1 MKRPADAPALPLVSL
16 PMGALLV
23 AQFLSALAD
32 NALLVAAIAL
42 VRSQGLHSL
51 VPTLQEF
58 FVLPFVLLAP
68 FVGAIADAWPKGR
81 VMFVANGLKCIGA
94 ALMMGGLNPLL
105 AYGLVGV
112 GAAAYSPA
120 KYGILTQMF
129 GHAQLVRAN
138 GALEGSTI
146 AAILLGV
153 LLGGHLADVSLTYAF
168 SAVMGCYLAAAAA
181 NLLVPRLAAE
191 RPLGGV
197 AVVGLLKRFVTA
209 TLQLLRDRD
218 ARFSLVGTSL
228 FWGSGTTLRLLLFA
242 WVPLALGVTDNQ
254 TPANLMGVVSIGIV
268 LGAASAG
275 AFVSLDKVNRA
286 LGAGLLLGPLIAA
299 LSQVHSLNAAALL
312 LCAVGFCGGF
322 FVVPLNAL
330 LQERGHVLVGAGQ
343 ALAVQNFAE
352 NLFMLAFV
360 GLYGA
365 ATARGVPADTAA
377 LGFGAALL
385 LALALLTAARIAR
398 ARR

>member
-1 MKRPADAPALPLVSL
+1 MKRPTDAPARALVSV

-32 NALLVAAIAL
+32 NTLLVAAIAL

-68 FVGAIADAWPKGR
+68 FVGAVADAWPKGR

-153 LLGGHLADVSLTYAF
+153 LLGGHLADRSLTYAF

-181 NLLVPRLAAE
+181 NLLIPRLAAE
-191 RPLGGV
+191 RPMPGL
-197 AVVGLLKRFVTA
+197 AVVSLLKRFVAA
-209 TLQLLRDRD
+209 TLQLFRDQD
-218 ARFSLVGTSL
+218 ARFSLIGTSL

-268 LGAASAG
+268 LGATAAG

-312 LCAVGFCGGF
+312 LCAIGFCGGF

-330 LQERGHVLVGAGQ
+330 LQERGHALVGAGQ

-365 ATARGVPADTAA
+365 ATARGIPADTAA

-385 LALALLTAARIAR
+385 LALAVLAATRRRR
-398 ARR
+398 AQR